1 MITDIVIVPG
11 APLLLPEYQGR
22 VAAAPGLLE
31 SCVGV
36 VREAVGSAH
45 HVVVVHATD
54 RDPRSTKPAVGLR
67 VADHLLAAT
76 HENFD
81 VEHVAVPWDATVEEC
96 VIAGHALV
104 GRFHDR
110 WPTGSRSGSAF
121 ASTDDAKAPPIA
133 PDGDAKTHPFAS
145 DGEAKGS
152 VFASQGEAKAPS
164 GAIPRET
171 PATTLL
177 VVADGSARRTEKAPG
192 HLDERALSVDD
203 AIVGAIRGSGDGSLD
218 RLLDLDV
225 ELCADLLVAGRA
237 PLQGLAAA
245 VRASAGSAEGE
256 RAAYR
261 VEQLEVSD
269 PFGVLYVV
277 AHLRATS

>member
-36 VREAVGSAH
+36 LREAVASAH

-54 RDPRSTKPAVGLR
+54 REARSSKPAVGLR

-81 VEHVAVPWDATVEEC
+81 VEHVAAPWDATVEEC
-96 VIAGHALV
+96 VAL
-104 GRFHDR
+104 GQ
-110 WPTGSRSGSAF
+110 TMES
-121 ASTDDAKAPPIA
+121 
-133 PDGDAKTHPFAS
+133 
-145 DGEAKGS
+145 
-152 VFASQGEAKAPS
+152 
-164 GAIPRET
+164 
-171 PATTLL
+171 PAETTLL

-192 HLDERALSVDD
+192 HLDPRSEAVDD
-203 AIVGAIRGSGDGSLD
+203 VIVHAIRESAEGGLT
-218 RLLDLDV
+218 RLLDLDP
-225 ELCADLLVAGRA
+225 ELCDELLVAGRA
-237 PLQGLAAA
+237 ALQVLAAA
-245 VRASAGSAEGE
+245 AGAT
-256 RAAYR
+256 RYR
-261 VEQLEVSD
+261 VEQCDVSD

-277 AHLRATS
+277 AHLTLS

>member
-31 SCVGV
+31 SCVAV
-36 VREAVGSAH
+36 VREAVASAH

-54 RDPRSTKPAVGLR
+54 REPRSTKPAMGLR

-96 VIAGHALV
+96 IGIGRAIESVAG
-104 GRFHDR
+104 
-110 WPTGSRSGSAF
+110 
-121 ASTDDAKAPPIA
+121 
-133 PDGDAKTHPFAS
+133 
-145 DGEAKGS
+145 
-152 VFASQGEAKAPS
+152 
-164 GAIPRET
+164 
-171 PATTLL
+171 TTLL

-192 HLDERALSVDD
+192 HLDERAASVDD
-203 AIVGAIRGSGDGSLD
+203 AIVAAIRDSGDRGLE

-237 PLQGLAAA
+237 PLQVLAAA
-245 VRASAGSAEGE
+245 VGASAVPAVGE

-261 VEQLEVSD
+261 VEHVEVSD

-277 AHLRATS
+277 AHLSAGS

>member
-31 SCVGV
+31 SCVAV
-36 VREAVGSAH
+36 VREAVASAH

-54 RDPRSTKPAVGLR
+54 REPRSTKPPVGLR

-76 HENFD
+76 HEGFD
-81 VEHVAVPWDATVEEC
+81 VEHVSVPWDATVEEC
-96 VIAGHALV
+96 IAI
-104 GRFHDR
+104 GRAIESD
-110 WPTGSRSGSAF
+110 TG
-121 ASTDDAKAPPIA
+121 
-133 PDGDAKTHPFAS
+133 
-145 DGEAKGS
+145 
-152 VFASQGEAKAPS
+152 
-164 GAIPRET
+164 
-171 PATTLL
+171 TTLL

-192 HLDERALSVDD
+192 HLDERAASADD
-203 AIVGAIRGSGDGSLD
+203 AIVGAIRDGDDGGLD

-237 PLQGLAAA
+237 PLQVLAAA
-245 VRASAGSAEGE
+245 AVPAPVVASAD
-256 RAAYR
+256 AAVTATTAADATRYR
-261 VEQLEVSD
+261 VVQCAASD

-277 AHLRATS
+277 AHLTARSQIGVSDVSKRGDLVRHHE